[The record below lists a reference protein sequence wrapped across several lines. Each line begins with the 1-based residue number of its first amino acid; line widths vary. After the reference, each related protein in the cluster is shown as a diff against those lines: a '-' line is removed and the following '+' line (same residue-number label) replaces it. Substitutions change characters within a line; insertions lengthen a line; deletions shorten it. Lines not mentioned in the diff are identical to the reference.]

1 MNMCNRRII
10 ATGMIQLN
18 VAQEPDRVDIAWTA
32 RDGRVTGRLTELNA
46 VDGIYSVRRYLDR
59 EGFSNAVI
67 VLVSIREDGVLYRA
81 EVDEPAA

>member
-1 MNMCNRRII
+1 MCNRRII